1 MMSLMVLQTKLSV
14 VIHTFSAKLKPK
26 TAMKCL
32 KNWENIKQQERY
44 QKEQFSILDNV
55 PIALP
60 SLLRALNCKSVVQ
73 K

>member
-1 MMSLMVLQTKLSV
+1 MMSLMALQTKLSV
-14 VIHTFSAKLKPK
+14 VIHVFGEIKAENSDEV
-26 TAMKCL
+26 L

-60 SLLRALNCKSVVQ
+60 SLLRAAKLQ
-73 K
+73 KRCAK